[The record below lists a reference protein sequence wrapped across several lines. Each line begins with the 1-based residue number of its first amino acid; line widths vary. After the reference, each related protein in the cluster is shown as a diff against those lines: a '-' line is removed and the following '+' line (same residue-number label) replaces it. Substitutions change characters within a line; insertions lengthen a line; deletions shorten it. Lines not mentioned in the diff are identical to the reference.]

1 MRTYPRSLPFP
12 STLLSSIS
20 IIFFLLLAAAPSCS
34 AVCPYPWPKPNAEFF
49 HSNIVFT
56 GTVLSQ
62 RRVNRGTIEG
72 EEDVSEIYYR
82 IRIHRI
88 FRGQVSNVL
97 QVYSS
102 VDSVG
107 MYLDTGK
114 EYLLFAFK
122 WFSHKAL
129 RISSCG
135 NSAPFDK
142 AADAIRQLERIPNA
156 GNFGD
161 IEGELRGY
169 GSDASDPELHIVI
182 RNSERKFVTKVD
194 NRGQFHLRVPP
205 GDYSLRVQSEKFRA
219 EPFEFTFDDPAR
231 FSVHRGGLVQM
242 ALELFPK
249 KR

>member
-12 STLLSSIS
+12 STLSSI
-20 IIFFLLLAAAPSCS
+20 IIILLLLAAASSCS
-34 AVCPYPWPKPNAEFF
+34 AVCSYPWPKPNAEFF
-49 HSNIVFT
+49 HSNVVLT

-62 RRVNRGTIEG
+62 REVGRGTVDG
-72 EEDVSEIYYR
+72 EEDVREIYYR
-82 IRIHRI
+82 IRIHRL
-88 FRGQVSNVL
+88 FRGQVSNIL

-122 WFSHKAL
+122 SFGHKTL
-129 RISSCG
+129 RIGSCG
-135 NSAPFDK
+135 NSTPLDK

-156 GNFGD
+156 GTYGD

-169 GSDASDPELHIVI
+169 DSDTADPELRIII
-182 RNSERKFVTKVD
+182 RNGERKFVTKVD

-205 GDYSLRVQSEKFRA
+205 GRYSLHLQSERYSA
-219 EPFEFTFDDPAR
+219 TPR
-231 FSVHRGGLVQM
+231 MFSYDNPKDFFVYRGGLAQM
-242 ALELFPK
+242 AFDLDPK
-249 KR
+249 